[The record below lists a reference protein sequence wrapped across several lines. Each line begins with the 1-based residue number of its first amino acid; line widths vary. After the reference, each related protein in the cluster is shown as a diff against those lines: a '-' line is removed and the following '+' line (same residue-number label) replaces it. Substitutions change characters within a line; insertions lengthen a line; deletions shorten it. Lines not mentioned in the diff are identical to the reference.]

1 MLNKKGYGPYSLVM
15 VLLFGVMFNPAFAE
29 ITSIQTNND
38 SFNKGDTIE
47 FSGTVEK
54 DSTGLVTIVIR
65 DPNNEFVLLSQA
77 IINHDD
83 TFEKTVTIEDRFVG
97 YGLYS
102 GTGFILN
109 MTKGITTDFGVSLN
123 KIEPTKINE
132 IPKEIIN
139 QNSNK
144 DQTHITKSVTEVLET
159 ISEKKN
165 ADFVD
170 PTKNPYHYVQR
181 YYSESEYKSW
191 FDRNY
196 PDYTIEEAVGYTNSV
211 KEIKS
216 KVQQII
222 DKEIIPEAQ
231 ALSISHPVIDKTNNS
246 EIAQISLA
254 IVGLGILFGAVYGV
268 KRQVD
273 NNSRQISINK
283 DIIREKIIRPIIG
296 TNPKEIIQTR
306 LAKGEITLE
315 EYEKLKQKLH

>member
-1 MLNKKGYGPYSLVM
+1 M
-15 VLLFGVMFNPAFAE
+15 VLLLGGMLNPVFAE
-29 ITSIQTNND
+29 ITSIQTNNE
-38 SFNKGDTIE
+38 SFNKGETII

-83 TFEKTVTIEDRFVG
+83 TFEKTVTIEDRFEKHGV
-97 YGLYS
+97 YR

-109 MTKGITTDFGVSLN
+109 MTKGITTDFGVDLN
-123 KIEPTKINE
+123 KIEYTIDN
-132 IPKEIIN
+132 IPKEVIN
-139 QNSNK
+139 QNNSK
-144 DQTHITKSVTEVLET
+144 DQSRITESIIETTEP

-165 ADFVD
+165 VDFVD
-170 PTKNPYHYVQR
+170 PNKDPYHYVQR
-181 YYSESEYKSW
+181 YYLESEYKSW

-196 PDYTIEEAVGYTNSV
+196 PNLTIEEAVGYTDSV

-231 ALSISHPVIDKTNNS
+231 ASTISQPSINKKDNS
-246 EIAQISLA
+246 DIAQISLA
-254 IVGLGILFGAVYGV
+254 VAGLGILFGAVYGV

-283 DIIREKIIRPIIG
+283 DIIRKKIIHSIRG

-306 LAKGEITLE
+306 LAKGEITLD
-315 EYEKLKQKLH
+315 EYEKLKEKLH

>member
-1 MLNKKGYGPYSLVM
+1 M
-15 VLLFGVMFNPAFAE
+15 
-29 ITSIQTNND
+29 
-38 SFNKGDTIE
+38 
-47 FSGTVEK
+47 
-54 DSTGLVTIVIR
+54 
-65 DPNNEFVLLSQA
+65 
-77 IINHDD
+77 
-83 TFEKTVTIEDRFVG
+83 G

-109 MTKGITTDFGVSLN
+109 MTKGITTDFGISLN

-144 DQTHITKSVTEVLET
+144 DQTQITKSVTEVLET

-196 PDYTIEEAVGYTNSV
+196 PDYTIEEAVGYTDSV

-231 ALSISHPVIDKTNNS
+231 ALSISQPVIDKINNS

-306 LAKGEITLE
+306 LAKGEISLE
-315 EYEKLKQKLH
+315 EYEKLEQKLH

>member
-1 MLNKKGYGPYSLVM
+1 ML
-15 VLLFGVMFNPAFAE
+15 NPAFAE

-181 YYSESEYKSW
+181 YYSEPEYKSW

-196 PDYTIEEAVGYTNSV
+196 PDYTIEEAVGYTDSV
-211 KEIKS
+211 KGIKS

-231 ALSISHPVIDKTNNS
+231 ALSISQPVIDKTNNS
-246 EIAQISLA
+246 
-254 IVGLGILFGAVYGV
+254 
-268 KRQVD
+268 
-273 NNSRQISINK
+273 
-283 DIIREKIIRPIIG
+283 
-296 TNPKEIIQTR
+296 
-306 LAKGEITLE
+306 
-315 EYEKLKQKLH
+315 